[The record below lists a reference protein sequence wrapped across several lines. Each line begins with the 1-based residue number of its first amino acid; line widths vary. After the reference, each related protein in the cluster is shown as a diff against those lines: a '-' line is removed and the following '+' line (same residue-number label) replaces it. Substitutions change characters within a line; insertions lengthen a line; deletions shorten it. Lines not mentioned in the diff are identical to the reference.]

1 MPIKEQEITF
11 RVPGVY
17 LLYQLNGAIVNIKI
31 LCRVRT
37 LKSPFVRK
45 IILYVPFAVLD
56 DPDEAD
62 GLSVSEKY
70 GGDERDPVGDRAVY
84 NLKIE
89 KLGNRVLDLTPRM
102 QALIINHYGIMTDE
116 FKTYKET
123 ADLSFYGP

>member
-31 LCRVRT
+31 LCWVLT

-45 IILYVPFAVLD
+45 IILYMPFAVLD
-56 DPDEAD
+56 DPDETD
-62 GLSVSEKY
+62 GLSVSKKY

-89 KLGNRVLDLTPRM
+89 KLGNRVLDLSPRM
-102 QALIINHYGIMTDE
+102 QALIYVTL
-116 FKTYKET
+116 F
-123 ADLSFYGP
+123 L